1 MDVIW
6 DYILE
11 SQIRWVEKESKEGKR
26 EEAAEENTIQTAGR
40 NQIGFQISPAKFHG
54 FRHATELP

>member
-6 DYILE
+6 DYALE

-26 EEAAEENTIQTAGR
+26 EEAAEENTI
-40 NQIGFQISPAKFHG
+40 
-54 FRHATELP
+54 